1 MSGEC
6 RDQQYTLEISE
17 PLFRLATQSVHLYSN
32 DTGRLHTLESLVRDR
47 ALFIESLDHNL
58 ETIRMHLEA
67 VASEGD
73 IRIDLALSSNTAVRL
88 EDAKQALKTLIGSD
102 VTLADTL
109 SIMLFDYMVEQKA
122 NKVRAKLGI
131 GNRSPQT
138 DPASLESGED
148 NKVIRLK

>member
-6 RDQQYTLEISE
+6 RDQQHTLRISE

-32 DTGRLHTLESLVRDR
+32 DTGRLHTLESLVSDR
-47 ALFIESLDHNL
+47 ALFVESLDHNL

-73 IRIDLALSSNTAVRL
+73 IRIDLALSPHTAARL
-88 EDAKQALKTLIGSD
+88 EDARQALKTLIGSD
-102 VTLADTL
+102 VTLADTI

-131 GNRSPQT
+131 GNRSRQ
-138 DPASLESGED
+138 DDSSSFGSGED
-148 NKVIRLK
+148 DKVIRLK